1 MDQGNR
7 MKGFPLFQVW
17 GVPFQAIRNESRKT
31 RDFSAFLS
39 MVCAFSGNG
48 ACPGGLPERGAPMQN
63 GVGARSANGKI

>member
-17 GVPFQAIRNESRKT
+17 GVPFQAIRNELRKT

-39 MVCAFSGNG
+39 MVCAFSGNIEWIKDG
-48 ACPGGLPERGAPMQN
+48 ERF
-63 GVGARSANGKI
+63 SAF